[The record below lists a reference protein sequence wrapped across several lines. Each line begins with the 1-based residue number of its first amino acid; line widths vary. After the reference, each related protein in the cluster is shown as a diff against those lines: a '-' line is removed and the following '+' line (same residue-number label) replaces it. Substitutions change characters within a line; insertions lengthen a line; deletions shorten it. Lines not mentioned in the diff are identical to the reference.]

1 MTTDRIA
8 VMTEIVKTLQKDLLR
23 DAGIRTKA

>member
-1 MTTDRIA
+1 MATDRVA
-8 VMTEIVKTLQKDLLR
+8 LMSDLVKTLQKDLLR

>member
-1 MTTDRIA
+1 MAMDHLA
-8 VMTEIVKTLQKDLLR
+8 LMNDLAKTLQKDLLR

>member
-1 MTTDRIA
+1 MSMDRIA
-8 VMTEIVKTLQKDLLR
+8 LMAEMVKTLQKDILR

>member
-1 MTTDRIA
+1 MAMDRVAMMTDL
-8 VMTEIVKTLQKDLLR
+8 MKTLQKDLLR

>member
-1 MTTDRIA
+1 MATDRVA
-8 VMTEIVKTLQKDLLR
+8 LMTDLMKTLQKDLLR

>member
-1 MTTDRIA
+1 MAMDRVALMTDL
-8 VMTEIVKTLQKDLLR
+8 MKTLQKDLLR

>member
-1 MTTDRIA
+1 MAMDHVALMTDL
-8 VMTEIVKTLQKDLLR
+8 MKTLQKDLLR